1 MFNLYKAGL
10 ESHEEGKKLRIVEFL
25 RVDSKGRVTIPRT
38 VREALNIIEGGYVI
52 MIADLNKNEIVL
64 TPGGGGAGKVME
76 LRINFKDVKG
86 KLAEISEKLV
96 DMGIDQ
102 ISTNCRT
109 IKKGEEAECLLI
121 VEIPENLEPEDV
133 EKRLLDIEGIKEVLL
148 LPIPG
153 H

>member
-1 MFNLYKAGL
+1 M
-10 ESHEEGKKLRIVEFL
+10 RIVEFL

-52 MIADLNKNEIVL
+52 MIADLNKNEITL
-64 TPGGGGAGKVME
+64 TPGGGGIGKIVE
-76 LRINFKDVKG
+76 LRVSFKDMKG

-96 DMGIDQ
+96 NMGVDQ

-109 IKKGEEAECLLI
+109 IKKGERAECMFVVEMPENISSEDIEKELLNIDGVEDVLI
-121 VEIPENLEPEDV
+121 V
-133 EKRLLDIEGIKEVLL
+133 
-148 LPIPG
+148 PIPG